1 MSVEGSL
8 SQPLGT
14 NEPMDE
20 TRELPTIGTAAED
33 VRAMR
38 SSEEPALVVA
48 LPLFDVESVAGP
60 ADDAIAPILRPAV
73 GTVRRVHHP
82 SLGRAKAPDVVKAR
96 IRELGDELREH
107 LVDEE
112 VHDLRR
118 RAAERSRRRLT
129 GIDAELRA
137 EERHRRSVL
146 SLVR

>member
-1 MSVEGSL
+1 M

-20 TRELPTIGTAAED
+20 TRELPTTPGTEADAE
-33 VRAMR
+33 V
-38 SSEEPALVVA
+38 SSADERTVA
-48 LPLFDVESVAGP
+48 VAVPLFDVDSMAEH
-60 ADDAIAPILRPAV
+60 ADGAIAPILRPAV

-82 SLGRAKAPDVVKAR
+82 SLGRAKGPDAVKAR

-107 LVDEE
+107 MGDDE

-137 EERHRRSVL
+137 DERRRRTVL
-146 SLVR
+146 TLVR